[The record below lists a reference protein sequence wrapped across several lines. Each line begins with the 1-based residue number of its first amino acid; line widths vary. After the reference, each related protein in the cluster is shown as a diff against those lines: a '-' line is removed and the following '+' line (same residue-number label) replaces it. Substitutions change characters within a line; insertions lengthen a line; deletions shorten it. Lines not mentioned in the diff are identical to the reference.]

1 MFDYGLVHWVS
12 FFTVALLLHLSP
24 GPDMAFIL
32 GQTIKGGRVKGFSAM
47 GGIWMGAA
55 CHALV
60 AAFGLSAVLM
70 TSANAFLVLK
80 SVGAVYLIWLGIQAL
95 GSKGSSFL
103 STDVLSSLPEMSN
116 SKIFRQGLMVS
127 LLNPKVAI
135 FFMAFLPQFVVPG
148 AGPTSAQLLLHGF
161 LVVLIAAAVE
171 PPIIVLADR
180 LAGRFRE
187 SKKFG
192 LWMDRCLGCLLIGLG
207 IKLATSE
214 R

>member
-1 MFDYGLVHWVS
+1 MFDYSLAHWIT

-32 GQTIKGGRVKGFSAM
+32 GQTIKGGRAKGFSAM

-70 TSANAFLVLK
+70 TSATAFLILK
-80 SVGAVYLIWLGIQAL
+80 WAGAVYLIWLGIQAIR
-95 GSKGSSFL
+95 SKGASL
-103 STDVLSSLPEMSN
+103 LPNESLPPKQKLSN
-116 SKIFRQGLMVS
+116 WNIFRQGLMVS

-161 LVVLIAAAVE
+161 LVVFIAGAVE

-180 LAGRFRE
+180 LAGRLRE
-187 SKKFG
+187 SVKFG
-192 LWMDRCLGCLLIGLG
+192 LWMDRCLGCLLIALG
-207 IKLATSE
+207 VKLATSQ

>member
-1 MFDYGLVHWVS
+1 MFDYGLVHWIS
-12 FFTVALLLHLSP
+12 FFTAALLLHLSP

-60 AAFGLSAVLM
+60 AAFGLSAVFM
-70 TSANAFLVLK
+70 TSAIAFLALK
-80 SVGAVYLIWLGIQAL
+80 WIGAMYLIWLGMQAIR
-95 GSKGSSFL
+95 SRGSSFL
-103 STDVLSSLPEMSN
+103 SNEALTIAPVLSN
-116 SKIFRQGLMVS
+116 WKVFQQGLMVS

-135 FFMAFLPQFVVPG
+135 FFMAFLPQFVVAGQG
-148 AGPTSAQLLLHGF
+148 ATSAQLLLHGF
-161 LVVLIAAAVE
+161 LIVLVAGAVE
-171 PPIIVLADR
+171 PPIILLADS
-180 LAGRFRE
+180 LAGRFRG
-187 SKKFG
+187 SKKLG
-192 LWMDRCLGCLLIGLG
+192 LWLDRSLGCLLIGLG

>member
-1 MFDYGLVHWVS
+1 MFDYSLVHWIS
-12 FFTVALLLHLSP
+12 FFTVSLLLHLSP
-24 GPDMAFIL
+24 GPDMVFII
-32 GQTIKGGRVKGFSAM
+32 GQTIKGGRAKGFSAM

-55 CHALV
+55 CHAVV

-70 TSANAFLVLK
+70 TSATAFLVLK
-80 SVGAVYLIWLGIQAL
+80 WVGAVYLVWLGVQAVR
-95 GSKGSSFL
+95 SKGSSFL
-103 STDVLSSLPEMSN
+103 QIDTLSPTSVSN
-116 SKIFRQGLMVS
+116 NWSIFQQGLMVS

-161 LVVLIAAAVE
+161 LVVLIAGVVE

-180 LAGRFRE
+180 IAGRFRE
-187 SKKFG
+187 SLKFG
-192 LWMDRCLGCLLIGLG
+192 LWLDRCLGCMLIGLG
-207 IKLATSE
+207 VKLATSE

>member
-1 MFDYGLVHWVS
+1 MFDYSLVHWMS
-12 FFTVALLLHLSP
+12 FFAVALLLHLSP

-32 GQTIKGGRVKGFSAM
+32 GQTVKGGRVKGFSAM

-70 TSANAFLVLK
+70 TSAAAFLVLK
-80 SVGAVYLIWLGIQAL
+80 WVGAVYLIWLGIQAVR
-95 GSKGSSFL
+95 SKGSSFL
-103 STDVLSSLPEMSN
+103 QSGTRSPTSELSNWS
-116 SKIFRQGLMVS
+116 IFQQGLMVS

-161 LVVLIAAAVE
+161 LVVLIAGAVE
-171 PPIIVLADR
+171 PPIILLADR
-180 LAGRFRE
+180 LAGRFRA
-187 SKKFG
+187 SATFG

-207 IKLATSE
+207 VKLATSE

>member
-1 MFDYGLVHWVS
+1 MFDYSLAHWVS
-12 FFTVALLLHLSP
+12 FFIVALLLHLSP

-47 GGIWMGAA
+47 AGIWTGAA
-55 CHALV
+55 CHALI

-70 TSANAFLVLK
+70 TSATAFLMLK
-80 SVGAVYLIWLGIQAL
+80 WIGAVYLVWLGIQAIR
-95 GSKGSSFL
+95 SKGSSFL
-103 STDVLSSLPEMSN
+103 SNDDLLSAPASN
-116 SKIFRQGLMVS
+116 HWIIFRQGLMVS

-135 FFMAFLPQFVVPG
+135 FFMAFLPQFVVDG

-161 LVVLIAAAVE
+161 LIVIIAGVVE
-171 PPIIVLADR
+171 PPIILVADKLADR
-180 LAGRFRE
+180 FRT

-192 LWMDRCLGCLLIGLG
+192 LWTDRCLGCLLIGLG
-207 IKLATSE
+207 IKLATSD

>member
-1 MFDYGLVHWVS
+1 MFDYSVVHWIS

-32 GQTIKGGRVKGFSAM
+32 GQTVKGGKVKGFAAM
-47 GGIWMGAA
+47 GGIWTGAV

-70 TSANAFLVLK
+70 TSASAFLILK
-80 SVGAVYLIWLGIQAL
+80 WVGAIYLVWLGIQAL
-95 GSKGSSFL
+95 RSKGSSFL
-103 STDVLSSLPEMSN
+103 AGDASVSAPESGN
-116 SKIFRQGLMVS
+116 WTIFKQGLMVS

-135 FFMAFLPQFVVPG
+135 FFMAFLPQFVVAG

-161 LVVLIAAAVE
+161 LVVIIAGVVE
-171 PPIIVLADR
+171 PPIIVLADKV
-180 LAGRFRE
+180 AGRFRE
-187 SKKFG
+187 SKTFG

-207 IKLATSE
+207 MRLATSD

>member
-1 MFDYGLVHWVS
+1 MFDYSLVHWVS
-12 FFTVALLLHLSP
+12 FLTVALLLHLSP

-32 GQTIKGGRVKGFSAM
+32 GQTIKGGRVKGFCAM

-55 CHALV
+55 CHALI
-60 AAFGLSAVLM
+60 AAYGLSAVLM
-70 TSANAFLVLK
+70 TSATAFLMLK
-80 SVGAVYLIWLGIQAL
+80 WVGAVYLIWLGIQAIR
-95 GSKGSSFL
+95 SKGSSFL
-103 STDVLSSLPEMSN
+103 SHNDSLSVPDSSN
-116 SKIFRQGLMVS
+116 CMIFRQGLMVS

-135 FFMAFLPQFVVPG
+135 FFMAFLPQFVVAG

-161 LVVLIAAAVE
+161 LVVVIAGVVE
-171 PPIIVLADR
+171 PPLIVVADR
-180 LAGRFRE
+180 LAGRLRT

-207 IKLATSE
+207 INLATND

>member
-1 MFDYGLVHWVS
+1 MFDYSLVHWVS

-32 GQTIKGGRVKGFSAM
+32 GQTFRGGKVKGFAAM
-47 GGIWMGAA
+47 GGIWLGAA

-70 TSANAFLVLK
+70 TSASAFLIVK
-80 SVGAVYLIWLGIQAL
+80 WVGAVYLIWLGIQAI
-95 GSKGSSFL
+95 GSKGSSFI
-103 STDVLSSLPEMSN
+103 SSDPLSSIPELSN
-116 SKIFRQGLMVS
+116 WKIFRQGLMVS

-135 FFMAFLPQFVVPG
+135 FFMAFLPQFVVAG

-161 LVVLIAAAVE
+161 LVVLIAGVVE
-171 PPIIVLADR
+171 PPIILLADKV
-180 LAGRFRE
+180 AGRFRE
-187 SKKFG
+187 TKNFG